1 MPEFSL
7 IDSSDKLR
15 QVCEKLEIET
25 EIALDLEADSLHC
38 YQEKVCLIQ
47 LSTRSNNWLI
57 DPFAVKNHDPLA
69 ELLRSPKLLTVFH
82 GGDYDIRS
90 LHRDFGIT
98 VAKMFDTM
106 IAAQFVGVAEF
117 GLAALLRSHFGVE
130 LDKRF
135 QKADW
140 SKRPLS
146 PEMAQYASSDT
157 AHLLQ
162 LADIL
167 RARLEQLGRTSW
179 VDEECALVTA
189 NRMAEK
195 SDSPLYLNCKGAGK
209 LKPRNL
215 AILEELLQ
223 FRDIRA
229 RELDRPAFKV
239 ISTESLLII
248 AEKIPLEV
256 HDMNDI
262 VGVTPKI
269 INHYGE
275 LLLLAVQRGLAV
287 PEGSLPLYPRF
298 RREPNADLK
307 RSIVRLKAWREEIGK
322 RIELSP
328 GLLAP
333 NWLLERIAEQQPS
346 SLEQLALIQ
355 GVRQWQLNVWGNEML
370 NFLTKE
376 RQAQ

>member
-1 MPEFSL
+1 MPDFSL
-7 IDSSDKLR
+7 IDTSDKLR
-15 QVCEKLEIET
+15 QVCEKLKNEI
-25 EIALDLEADSLHC
+25 EIALDLEADSLHS
-38 YQEKVCLIQ
+38 YHEKVCLIQ

-69 ELLRSPKLLTVFH
+69 ELLRSPKLFTVFH

-98 VAKMFDTM
+98 VAQMFDTM
-106 IAAQFVGVAEF
+106 IAAQFAGVAEF
-117 GLAALLRSHFGVE
+117 GLAALLRCYFGVE

-146 PEMAQYASSDT
+146 PEMAQYAANDT

-167 RARLEQLGRTSW
+167 RARLDQLGRTSW

-195 SDSPLYLNCKGAGK
+195 SNSSMYLNCKGAGK

-223 FRDIRA
+223 FRDSRA
-229 RELDRPAFKV
+229 RELDRPVFKV
-239 ISTESLLII
+239 IPTESLLVI
-248 AEKIPLEV
+248 AEKMPLQV
-256 HDMNDI
+256 QDMNGI
-262 VGVTPKI
+262 VGVTSKI
-269 INHYGE
+269 ANHYGE
-275 LLLLAVQRGLAV
+275 LLLSSVQRGLAV
-287 PEGSLPLYPRF
+287 PESGLPVYPRF

-307 RSIVRLKAWREEIGK
+307 RSIARLKTWREEIGK

-346 SLEQLALIQ
+346 NLEQLTLIQ
-355 GVRQWQLNVWGNEML
+355 GIRQWQLNVWGNEML
-370 NFLTKE
+370 NFLAKE